1 MLTQE
6 QKERYK
12 KQLAEAQAHL
22 RGEVAQ
28 HSASVG
34 DEPLGLST
42 HMADDATDV
51 FEQEKEWTL
60 RKTLA
65 DELELVETALLKFDD
80 DRFGA
85 CERCGSEI
93 MSARLNALPHA
104 SFCISC
110 QTYMD
115 NRWAQRKKRS

>member
-6 QKERYK
+6 QKNRYK
-12 KQLAEAQAHL
+12 KRLAKAQVHL
-22 RGEVAQ
+22 RGEVAH
-28 HSASVG
+28 HSTSVG
-34 DEPLGLST
+34 DEPPGLST

-60 RKTLA
+60 RKTMA
-65 DELELVETALLKFDD
+65 DELELVETALAKLDTDKF
-80 DRFGA
+80 GT
-85 CERCGSEI
+85 CERCDSEI
-93 MSARLNALPHA
+93 APARLNVLPHA

-115 NRWAQRKKRS
+115 DRWAQRKKRG